1 MYGTTEGLQAY
12 AAARGMTLAGT
23 PAHLLQEAA
32 DYLDAL
38 EPRYQGERVGLTTA
52 WPRSGVYAYGQVLAD
67 DSVPAA
73 VVQAAYALAVQADS
87 GPLLP
92 GGESAVQ
99 SESIGGVISV
109 TYANPQDVPR
119 YPLAERLL
127 APLMRSAGS
136 LRLARV

>member
-1 MYGTTEGLQAY
+1 MYGSIDGLTAY
-12 AAARGMTLAGT
+12 AAARGLTLTGT
-23 PAHLLQEAA
+23 SAHLLQEAA
-32 DYLDAL
+32 DYIDAL
-38 EPRYQGERVGLTTA
+38 EPRYQGERVGLTAA
-52 WPRSGVYAYGQVLAD
+52 WPRSGVYAYGQALD
-67 DSVPAA
+67 DETVPYA
-73 VVQAAYALAVQADS
+73 VEQAAYALAVQADS

-127 APLMRSAGS
+127 APMMRSAGA
-136 LRLARV
+136 LRLTRV